1 MIKEKFLDL
10 LEEICEDPCVRDD
23 MDIDLLKTGLLDSL
37 DFAELL
43 ATIEEEF
50 EVVLSPSE
58 FQREDLNTPN
68 KILEVIE
75 ERM

>member
-1 MIKEKFLDL
+1 MIKEQFLEILVDICEDSSVTENMDMDL
-10 LEEICEDPCVRDD
+10 LE
-23 MDIDLLKTGLLDSL
+23 TGLLDSL

-50 EVVLSPSE
+50 DVVLSPSE

-75 ERM
+75 SRR